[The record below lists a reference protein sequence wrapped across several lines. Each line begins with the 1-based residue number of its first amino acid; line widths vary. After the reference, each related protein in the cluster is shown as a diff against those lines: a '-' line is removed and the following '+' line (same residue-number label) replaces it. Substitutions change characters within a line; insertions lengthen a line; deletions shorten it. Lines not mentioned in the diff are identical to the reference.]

1 MKNSVAKS
9 GPTVPP
15 APEKIIVA
23 ADVDQVACDG
33 GGGPLG
39 HPLVYYSFDG
49 KDSVEC
55 LYCDR
60 VFVKKTI

>member
-1 MKNSVAKS
+1 MAANQ
-9 GPTVPP
+9 PEIITVDPDTN
-15 APEKIIVA
+15 
-23 ADVDQVACDG
+23 DVKCDG

-39 HPLVYYSFDG
+39 HPVVWYTFDG

-60 VFVKKTI
+60 VFVRRKPGK